1 MFDAADGLVEMELYA
16 FFQTELVQV
25 LGEEVAVAGR
35 IRRQVQAAGNFGGN
49 ARQRRLEFC
58 AFFGFQTTVGHA
70 VSFQNANVLF
80 CRFDFFGLAENLQS
94 AFFAS
99 FKIHAGLR
107 FKTAEHLTAV
117 FGNPDHA
124 LFVGL
129 IAGSIAVLQHL
140 PQPFDLIQAAV
151 RAKQQRRMAFK
162 QPFQRF
168 GRDTGCSPRRGIA
181 VRELSGI
188 GKTGFH
194 RHALGAVDDRY
205 FMSCLCQIPRGR
217 YAGNTST

>member
-1 MFDAADGLVEMELYA
+1 M
-16 FFQTELVQV
+16 
-25 LGEEVAVAGR
+25 AVAGR
-35 IRRQVQAAGNFGGN
+35 VCRQVQAAGNFGGN
-49 ARQRRLEFC
+49 ACQRRLKLC
-58 AFFGFQTTVGHA
+58 AFFGFQTAVRHA
-70 VSFQNANVLF
+70 VAFQNGNVLF
-80 CRFDFFGLAENLQS
+80 CRFNFFSLTENLQRP
-94 AFFAS
+94 FFAS
-99 FKIHAGLR
+99 LKIHAGLR
-107 FKTAEHLTAV
+107 FKTAEHFTAV

-124 LFVGL
+124 LFIDL
-129 IAGSIAVLQHL
+129 IARCRAVLQHL

-181 VRELSGI
+181 VRKLACI

-205 FMSCLCQIPRGR
+205 FMSCLRQIPRGR
-217 YAGNTST
+217 YAGHTST

>member
-1 MFDAADGLVEMELYA
+1 MKLYA
-16 FFQTELVQV
+16 LFQTQFVQV

-35 IRRQVQAAGNFGGN
+35 IHRQVQAAGNFGGN

-58 AFFGFQTTVGHA
+58 AFFGFQTAVRHA
-70 VSFQNANVLF
+70 VSFQNGNVLF
-80 CRFDFFGLAENLQS
+80 CRFDFFSLTENLQRP
-94 AFFAS
+94 FFAP

-107 FKTAEHLTAV
+107 FKTTEHFTAV

-124 LFVGL
+124 LFIDL
-129 IAGSIAVLQHL
+129 IARCRAVLQHL

-151 RAKQQRRMAFK
+151 GAKQQRWMVFK

-168 GRDTGCSPRRGIA
+168 GRDAGCRPRRGIA
-181 VRELSGI
+181 VRELACI

-217 YAGNTST
+217 YACHSGT